1 MQKKQ
6 KEDQDRDLQ
15 RKTEKPSGAGLPDGA
30 VKVLFVIYILV
41 LLKVI
46 VFKLPLETM
55 RAIMDSWTR
64 EVVWE
69 GMESA
74 NFEPFRTIRM
84 YIRYWGTG
92 LNSFENLVGNV
103 AAFIPLGY
111 FLPRVATV
119 FQNVLV
125 CMSCALLFVT
135 GIELFQLLSAF
146 GAFDVDDIILNCLGA
161 LLGYIFFILCKTF
174 RKRNSSN

>member
-6 KEDQDRDLQ
+6 KEDRDRDHQ
-15 RKTEKPSGAGLPDGA
+15 RKTEKPLWPWLPDGA
-30 VKVLFVIYILV
+30 VKGLFIIYILV

-46 VFKLPLETM
+46 IFKLPLETM

-64 EVVWE
+64 EVIWE

-74 NFEPFRTIRM
+74 NFEPFRTIKM

-103 AAFIPLGY
+103 VAFIPLGY
-111 FLPRVATV
+111 FLPRIASF
-119 FQNVLV
+119 FQNILI
-125 CMSCALLFVT
+125 CMSCVLLIVT

-146 GAFDVDDIILNCLGA
+146 GAFDVDDIILNCMGG
-161 LLGYIFFILCKTF
+161 LLGYVFFTFCKTF
-174 RKRNSSN
+174 RKQKESN

>member
-6 KEDQDRDLQ
+6 KRV
-15 RKTEKPSGAGLPDGA
+15 RI
-30 VKVLFVIYILV
+30 LFIIYILV

-46 VFKLPLETM
+46 VFKLPLERM
-55 RAIMDSWTR
+55 KEIMDSWTR
-64 EVVWE
+64 EVIWE

-74 NFEPFRTIRM
+74 NFKPFRTIRM

-103 AAFIPLGY
+103 VAFIPLGY
-111 FLPRVATV
+111 FLPRLFPLLRNV
-119 FQNVLV
+119 FV
-125 CMSCALLFVT
+125 CMSCALLIVT

-146 GAFDVDDIILNCLGA
+146 GAFDVDDILLNCTGA
-161 LLGYIFFILCKTF
+161 LLGYISYIFIETF
-174 RKRNSSN
+174 RRRNESN